1 MIMPFFRES
10 KRTNIKKIVTLQV
23 QIPPSIMRPSVKRV
37 LSSAFRIKKE
47 GSLTIEA
54 AMALPLFIF
63 FMILMMMPMEIM
75 NIDRQVQ
82 TALEGVGE
90 DLSQYAYL
98 LQRGKEDKPEST
110 SKMTGIQKEILTSL
124 AGEGVLFYARK
135 RVEDKVDMRRI
146 EGISFSRSSV
156 LRDDK
161 TIDLIMNYRVKLPFS
176 VFGLKSVP
184 MTARSTRRAWI
195 GKEGGKGEQDME
207 SEEIVYVGKG
217 STRYHMVRTCHY
229 LYNDLKSVSR
239 DEVVNMRNLSGS
251 TYKPCS
257 RCQPKKEGDGPVYI
271 MPSGEKYHTDQ
282 NCSSIIS
289 YASAV
294 SIETVRHLGAC
305 SYCSH

>member
-1 MIMPFFRES
+1 MPFFRES
-10 KRTNIKKIVTLQV
+10 KGINNKKIVTLQV
-23 QIPPSIMRPSVKRV
+23 QVPINNIRLSVKRV

-54 AMALPLFIF
+54 AMALPLFVF

-98 LQRGKEDKPEST
+98 LQKGKEDKPESI

-135 RVEDKVDMRRI
+135 RVEEKVDMRRI
-146 EGISFSRSSV
+146 EGVSFSRSSI
-156 LRDDK
+156 LGDDK

-195 GKEGGKGEQDME
+195 GKVGGKGEQAME
-207 SEEIVYVGKG
+207 SEKIVYVGKG
-217 STRYHMVRTCHY
+217 STRYHMSRTCHY
-229 LYNDLKSVSR
+229 LYNNLKSVTQ
-239 DEVVNMRNLSGS
+239 DEVEHMRNLSGS

-257 RCQPKKEGDGPVYI
+257 RCQPKKEGNGLVYI

-289 YASAV
+289 YVSAV

>member
-1 MIMPFFRES
+1 MPFFRES

-161 TIDLIMNYRVKLPFS
+161 TIDLIMNYQVKLPFS

-195 GKEGGKGEQDME
+195 GKEGGKGEQGME

-294 SIETVRHLGAC
+294 SLETVRHLGAC

>member
-1 MIMPFFRES
+1 MPFFRES

-54 AMALPLFIF
+54 SMALPLFIF

-98 LQRGKEDKPEST
+98 LQRGKEDKPEGT

>member
-37 LSSAFRIKKE
+37 LSSAFRIKKR

-54 AMALPLFIF
+54 AMALPLFVF

-184 MTARSTRRAWI
+184 MTARSTRRVWI
-195 GKEGGKGEQDME
+195 GKEGGKGEQGME

-217 STRYHMVRTCHY
+217 STRYHMARTCHY

-239 DEVVNMRNLSGS
+239 EEVGNMRNLSGS

-294 SIETVRHLGAC
+294 PIETVRHLGAC

>member
-1 MIMPFFRES
+1 MPFFRES
-10 KRTNIKKIVTLQV
+10 KGINNKKIVTLQV
-23 QIPPSIMRPSVKRV
+23 QVPINNIRPSVKRV
-37 LSSAFRIKKE
+37 LSSAFQIKKE

-54 AMALPLFIF
+54 AMALPLFVF

-98 LQRGKEDKPEST
+98 LQKGKEDKAEGT

-124 AGEGVLFYARK
+124 AGEGVLLYTRK
-135 RVEDKVDMRRI
+135 RVEEKADMRRI
-146 EGISFSRSSV
+146 EGISFSTSSI

-195 GKEGGKGEQDME
+195 GKEGGKGEQAMG
-207 SEEIVYVGKG
+207 SEEIVYVGQN
-217 STRYHMVRTCHY
+217 STRYHMSRTCHY
-229 LYNDLKSVSR
+229 LFNDLKSVTQ
-239 DEVVNMRNLSGS
+239 DEVEHMRNLSGS

-257 RCQPKKEGDGPVYI
+257 RCKPKKEGGGRVYI
-271 MPSGEKYHTDQ
+271 MPSGEKYHSDP

-289 YASAV
+289 YVSAV

>member
-1 MIMPFFRES
+1 MPFFRES

-98 LQRGKEDKPEST
+98 LQRGKEDKPEGT

>member
-1 MIMPFFRES
+1 MPFFRES
-10 KRTNIKKIVTLQV
+10 EGINNKKIVTLQV
-23 QIPPSIMRPSVKRV
+23 QVPINNIRPTAKRV
-37 LSSAFRIKKE
+37 LSSVFRIKKE

-54 AMALPLFIF
+54 AMALPLFVF

-98 LQRGKEDKPEST
+98 LQKGKEDNPEST
-110 SKMTGIQKEILTSL
+110 SKMTGIQKEILKSL
-124 AGEGVLFYARK
+124 AGEGVLFYTRK

-146 EGISFSRSSV
+146 EGISFSRSSI

-161 TIDLIMNYRVKLPFS
+161 TIDLIMNYKVKLPFS

-195 GKEGGKGEQDME
+195 GKEGGKGEQAME
-207 SEEIVYVGKG
+207 SEEIVYVGKN
-217 STRYHMVRTCHY
+217 STRYHMSRTCHY
-229 LYNDLKSVSR
+229 LFNDLKSVTQ
-239 DEVVNMRNLSGS
+239 DEVKNMRNLSGS

-257 RCQPKKEGDGPVYI
+257 RCKPKEEGGGRVYI
-271 MPSGEKYHTDQ
+271 MPSGEKYHSDQ
-282 NCSSIIS
+282 SCSSIIS

>member
-1 MIMPFFRES
+1 MPFFRES
-10 KRTNIKKIVTLQV
+10 KEINNKKIVTLQV
-23 QIPPSIMRPSVKRV
+23 QVPINKNRPSVKRV

-54 AMALPLFIF
+54 AMALPLFVF

-98 LQRGKEDKPEST
+98 LQKGKEDKPEST
-110 SKMTGIQKEILTSL
+110 SKLTGIQKEILESL

-135 RVEDKVDMRRI
+135 RVEEKVDMRRI
-146 EGISFSRSSV
+146 EGIFFSRSSI
-156 LRDDK
+156 LQDDK
-161 TIDLIMNYRVKLPFS
+161 TIDLIMNYRVSLPFS

-184 MTARSTRRAWI
+184 MTARSSRRAWI
-195 GKEGGKGEQDME
+195 GKEGGKGERAMD

-217 STRYHMVRTCHY
+217 STRYHMSRTCHY
-229 LYNDLKSVSR
+229 LYNDLKSVTR
-239 DEVVNMRNLSGS
+239 NEVEHMRNLSGS

-257 RCQPKKEGDGPVYI
+257 RCQPPKEGSGLVYI

-282 NCSSIIS
+282 SCSSIVS